1 VLPLF
6 LFMGQMAFSAGLSRH
21 AFEAGEK
28 WLGRIP
34 GGLAA
39 ATVFG
44 CAIFATI
51 CGSSV
56 ATASTM
62 ARVALPEMLRQNYMP
77 RLAAGCIA
85 AGGTLGVLIPP
96 SGILVVYSIVTQ
108 VSLVDLFIAAFVPG
122 ILTAVVYVVGIYAWV
137 KINPTLAPRDDARVT
152 PTWGE
157 RFASLGRAW
166 ELLILFAAVMGMIYL
181 GIATP
186 TEAAA
191 MGAFFL
197 GRQSWLAGFLL
208 QFGEIGVGVAT
219 KAGAQDACLASLVE
233 ALAEFFPSPP
243 IGSAEISAAWRALSG
258 GHGGDQPCLSAQ
270 HGGRRG
276 RSAAGGTPLVVALRA
291 EGVLEIIVGA
301 RQARDGVAVEQ
312 PSAVAAADPAEVA
325 DGTAQATGAVAVA
338 GHGAEQ
344 AIEAVLD
351 GAGGLVVM
359 VVQDVRGL
367 VHPVVGPLDV
377 RPVRGGLLQAT
388 PDQGLQPR
396 ERRRGPPFSAT
407 RSRLPATASSR
418 VLSFRPE
425 AASGGRPS
433 SVMALRT
440 AAQ

>member
-191 MGAFFL
+191 MGAFF
-197 GRQSWLAGFLL
+197 SLL
-208 QFGEIGVGVAT
+208 
-219 KAGAQDACLASLVE
+219 
-233 ALAEFFPSPP
+233 
-243 IGSAEISAAWRALSG
+243 
-258 GHGGDQPCLSAQ
+258 
-270 HGGRRG
+270 
-276 RSAAGGTPLVVALRA
+276 
-291 EGVLEIIVGA
+291 
-301 RQARDGVAVEQ
+301 
-312 PSAVAAADPAEVA
+312 
-325 DGTAQATGAVAVA
+325 
-338 GHGAEQ
+338 
-344 AIEAVLD
+344 AVL
-351 GAGGLVVM
+351 
-359 VVQDVRGL
+359 
-367 VHPVVGPLDV
+367 
-377 RPVRGGLLQAT
+377 
-388 PDQGLQPR
+388 
-396 ERRRGPPFSAT
+396 RRRGWKRSVSIGLRETGTATCSIFALIIGAGLFSLGLSTTQLPTLLAAMVTDLNLSPTVTILVILVPYLILGCFDDGISLILITMPIVYPIVVTIGYDGVLFGLLVTKAVEIGAITPPVGLNAFVVKSMA
-407 RSRLPATASSR
+407 PNIEMKDIFYGCVPF
-418 VLSFRPE
+418 VLMELVIVGLLVAFPVITLFAIR
-425 AASGGRPS
+425 
-433 SVMALRT
+433 
-440 AAQ
+440 